1 MSRMMTAVS
10 VIGSAPLLARL
21 IPLPDMEGG
30 PVRDG
35 LWPRNAFLHEDGDRR
50 PVQRHQRNVAHLLL
64 CQRAMEL
71 GLLGRL
77 DGNREPIEDIVHLRV
92 RIATP
97 VHPGPAPLGASS
109 LGRMQ

>member
-10 VIGSAPLLARL
+10 VIGSALLSARL
-21 IPLPDMEGG
+21 IPLPDVEGR
-30 PVRDG
+30 PVGNRLRSG
-35 LWPRNAFLHEDGDRR
+35 YTLLHENRDRG
-50 PVQRHQRNVAHLLL
+50 PVQRHQRNVTHLLL
-64 CQRAMEL
+64 CQRSMEL

-92 RIATP
+92 GIATP

-109 LGRMQ
+109 LG